1 MKPASVAASALAALL
16 AACGRQDGHAVA
28 RVNGAAVTQAEASIE
43 LRNLL
48 WRRGEVWNALAKGE
62 QHARREMA
70 LENLTDRHLLA
81 GFAARHPGNQRSV
94 GHETGEEFQQFLKQ
108 FAPPGEWR
116 DRMNLQGL
124 DEAALQK
131 MIGEEAGSL
140 DAIESWLAQQPG
152 RITGTDA
159 RTWYEAHMNELVIP
173 ERVRASHIFLTRHD
187 RDKPDREAEVREIHR
202 KLTAGEAT
210 FENLATKNSD
220 DDSAKLRGGDL
231 GWFTR
236 ARVPEAFAEKVFA
249 LPVGETGAPFESH
262 LGWHIL
268 IVKEKQP
275 GRAATFEEAKD
286 EIVAMLDREWRE
298 AAVRRLL
305 KDLRSKAA
313 IQKFEGRMAAI
324 SPE

>member
-1 MKPASVAASALAALL
+1 MKPAHVAASALAALL

-28 RVNGAAVTQAEASIE
+28 KVNGAPITQTEVAVE

-48 WRRGEVWNALAKGE
+48 WRNGETWNALKKAE
-62 QHARREMA
+62 QAARRETA
-70 LENLTDRHLLA
+70 LENLTDRRLLA
-81 GFAARHPGNQRSV
+81 EFTTRHPGDQRSV
-94 GHETGEEFQQFLKQ
+94 ARETEEEFQYFLKQ
-108 FAPPGEWR
+108 FAPPEEWR
-116 DRMNLQGL
+116 NRMDLQGL
-124 DEAALQK
+124 DEPALRK
-131 MIGEEAGSL
+131 RIGEETGTL
-140 DAIESWLAQQPG
+140 DAVERWLAQQPG
-152 RITGTDA
+152 RITEADA
-159 RTWYEAHMNELVIP
+159 RTWFEAHTDDLAIP

-187 RDKPDREAEVREIHR
+187 RDKPDREAEIREIHR

-210 FENLATKNSD
+210 FEELATRNSD

-236 ARVPEAFAEKVFA
+236 SRVPGAFAEKVFA
-249 LPVGETGAPFESH
+249 LPIGEVSAPFESQ

-268 IVKEKQP
+268 VVKVRRP
-275 GRAATFEEAKD
+275 ARTATFEEAKG

-305 KDLRSKAA
+305 RELRSTAT
-313 IQKFEGRMAAI
+313 IETFEGRITAI